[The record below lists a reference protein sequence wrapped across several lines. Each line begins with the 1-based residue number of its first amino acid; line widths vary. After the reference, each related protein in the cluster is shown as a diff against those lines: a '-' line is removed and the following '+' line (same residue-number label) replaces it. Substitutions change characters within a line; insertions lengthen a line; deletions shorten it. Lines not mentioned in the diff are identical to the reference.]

1 MTLVRIAPLI
11 EDDRNDWERLARGY
25 KAFYKTEVPDAGYA
39 TAWKRLHGE
48 DAVFALGARRD
59 GKLVGI
65 AHSLFHTT
73 IWAPK
78 TCYLQDLF
86 VDPSARG
93 LGIAR
98 ALIEGV
104 AAIARERGAQRL
116 YWHTQEHNATARA
129 LYDRVATFNGFIRY
143 EFPL

>member
-1 MTLVRIAPLI
+1 MELHIAPPTAG
-11 EDDRNDWERLARGY
+11 DRADWERLARGY
-25 KAFYKTEVPDAGYA
+25 KEFYKTIVPDSGYA
-39 TAWKRLHGE
+39 ATWDRLLRE
-48 DAVFALGARRD
+48 KEVFALGAWSD

-73 IWAPK
+73 IWTPT

-93 LGIAR
+93 QGVAR
-98 ALIEGV
+98 ALIERV
-104 AAIARERGAQRL
+104 ATIARERGAQRL

-129 LYDRVATFNGFIRY
+129 LYDKLAKFNGFVRY
-143 EFPL
+143 DFAL